1 MNTITKPLGLT
12 IIIAILIFLFN
23 FTKYATMA
31 NFMGLTLVLLFIT
44 LLIHELGHVLFGI
57 WSGYRFN
64 YLTVGPLT
72 IENTDHLHIKVN
84 DIWLLVGG
92 VASCSPLSSD
102 LKSIAKQHKRFVAGG
117 PIFSIITA
125 SISLILGTSMG
136 IHFFTYFGIF
146 NLVIFFATILPYQGA
161 IKSDGRVLLELS
173 KQGKQTEEFLISLLL
188 MKEMNSPIHPTDW
201 SLELIEKA
209 KTLQPSVD
217 NVMVGYILFYY
228 TLIKEGYK
236 NASALLEPFKK
247 LPVTKQNQI
256 ALQFINHIQQIDLII
271 EGNYDEERINELHQ
285 FLNPIEPIS
294 YKRSQAILA
303 KVKGDE
309 QQAIQKLSEIK
320 KEIHKGKKL
329 FGFFYAEEQLTK
341 LLESKLL

>member
-23 FTKYATMA
+23 FTNYATMA
-31 NFMGLTLVLLFIT
+31 NFIGLTLVLLFLT

-57 WSGYRFN
+57 WVGYRFN

-72 IENTDHLHIKVN
+72 IENTKHLHIKVN
-84 DIWLLVGG
+84 DNWLLVGG

-102 LKSIAKQHKRFVAGG
+102 ITNIAKQHKRFVAGG
-117 PIFSIITA
+117 PIFSIVTA
-125 SISLILGTSMG
+125 SISLTIGTSVD
-136 IHFFTYFGIF
+136 IHSFTYFGIF
-146 NLVIFFATILPYQGA
+146 NLIIFFTTILPYRGA

-188 MKEMNSPIHPTDW
+188 MKEMNSPIHPTNW
-201 SLELIEKA
+201 SIELIEKA
-209 KTLQPSVD
+209 KAITPSVD

-236 NASALLEPFKK
+236 NATGLLGPFKQ
-247 LPVTKQNQI
+247 LPVTKQSQI
-256 ALQFINHIQQIDLII
+256 ALQFINHIKQIDLII
-271 EGNYDEERINELHQ
+271 EGNYDEKRINELHQ
-285 FLNPIEPIS
+285 LLNPIEPIS

-303 KVKGDE
+303 KVTGDE
-309 QQAIQKLSEIK
+309 QQMIQKLSEIK
-320 KEIHKGKKL
+320 KQIHNGKKL
-329 FGFFYAEEQLTK
+329 FGFFYAEEQLTQI
-341 LLESKLL
+341 LESKLL

>member
-23 FTKYATMA
+23 FTEYAAMA

-64 YLTVGPLT
+64 FLTVGPLT

-84 DIWLLVGG
+84 DNWLLVGG
-92 VASCSPLSSD
+92 VASCSPLSGD

-173 KQGKQTEEFLISLLL
+173 KQGKQTEEFLISLL
-188 MKEMNSPIHPTDW
+188 
-201 SLELIEKA
+201 
-209 KTLQPSVD
+209 
-217 NVMVGYILFYY
+217 F
-228 TLIKEGYK
+228 
-236 NASALLEPFKK
+236 
-247 LPVTKQNQI
+247 
-256 ALQFINHIQQIDLII
+256 
-271 EGNYDEERINELHQ
+271 R
-285 FLNPIEPIS
+285 
-294 YKRSQAILA
+294 RR
-303 KVKGDE
+303 VKF
-309 QQAIQKLSEIK
+309 Q
-320 KEIHKGKKL
+320 
-329 FGFFYAEEQLTK
+329 
-341 LLESKLL
+341 